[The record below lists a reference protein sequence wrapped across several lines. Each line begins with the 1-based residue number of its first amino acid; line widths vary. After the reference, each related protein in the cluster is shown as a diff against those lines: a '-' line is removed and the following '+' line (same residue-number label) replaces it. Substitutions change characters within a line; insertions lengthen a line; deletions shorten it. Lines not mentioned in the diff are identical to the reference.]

1 MTSRTSPGDMEAHAC
16 WSNGFPDL
24 WFGLYPVL
32 LVLQN
37 EDSPENQ
44 VTFGTRDICSDLQ
57 LHLAG
62 TSMPSLVL
70 WFIFQLFIIRVKPI
84 GESWVI
90 SREKGTGK
98 GICKQEELILFLD
111 CLWCSVVMQ
120 PTSIYLLSASSL
132 DGWEHVFPSKGLL
145 TCSVRSKTTDLQCF
159 TVSMVTISRLPLSDL
174 RKCASC

>member
-1 MTSRTSPGDMEAHAC
+1 MHADQTD
-16 WSNGFPDL
+16 FL
-24 WFGLYPVL
+24 TFGLVCTQFCWCYKMKTVL
-32 LVLQN
+32 KTMLLLGPGISVRISNCTLQ
-37 EDSPENQ
+37 
-44 VTFGTRDICSDLQ
+44 GTPCPRSSCD
-57 LHLAG
+57 
-62 TSMPSLVL
+62 
-70 WFIFQLFIIRVKPI
+70 FFFQLFIIRVKPI

-90 SREKGTGK
+90 SREKGMGK

-120 PTSIYLLSASSL
+120 PTSIYLLSACSL

-145 TCSVRSKTTDLQCF
+145 TCSVKSKTTDLQCF